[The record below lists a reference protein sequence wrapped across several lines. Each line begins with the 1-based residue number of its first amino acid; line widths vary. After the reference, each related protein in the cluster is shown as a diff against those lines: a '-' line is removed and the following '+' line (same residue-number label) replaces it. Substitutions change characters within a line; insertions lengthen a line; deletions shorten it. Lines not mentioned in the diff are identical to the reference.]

1 MNRGQQQI
9 VKVTKSLAGQ
19 ATQSQ
24 RAETSSSGDPDALIY
39 DGKNFEQWMRIA
51 KTDRSPKNL
60 VNAIRA
66 CGALASS
73 PDEQRLLFEIIDSA
87 ARRHGTNILMGGG
100 EDEIV
105 MNAML
110 TAIWQHPAELA
121 ADFVQ
126 KQLQSG
132 NTRSQQFCIWVLSSG
147 MDSVTCPNKSCL
159 LYTSD
164 AADE

>member
-1 MNRGQQQI
+1 M
-9 VKVTKSLAGQ
+9 KVTKSLAGQ

-24 RAETSSSGDPDALIY
+24 RAETSSSEDPDALIY

-73 PDEQRLLFEIIDSA
+73 PDEQKMLFEIIDSA
-87 ARRHGTNILMGGG
+87 ARRHGNNILSG
-100 EDEIV
+100 EDEKV
-105 MNAML
+105 MGAML
-110 TAIWQHPAELA
+110 AAIWQHPAELA

-132 NTRSQQFCIWVLSSG
+132 NTRSKQFC
-147 MDSVTCPNKSCL
+147 CL
-159 LYTSD
+159 LYTSPSPRD
-164 AADE
+164 KRQSRMPSSA